1 MQSISGPPMYTGL
14 LCQQLKELFKKQ
26 NQPKTT
32 QKTPQSETLSKKC
45 TAVSEVEKIFLLRG
59 SQAKRKMLSILLQ
72 MTGTGTASTTDLVCV
87 ARARLFGKG
96 VSSLCSTQLCAPA
109 RPLPAWLESFLVKPA
124 PRAGHTLLF
133 RTVSFTN
140 VHLAN
145 IY

>member
-1 MQSISGPPMYTGL
+1 MQSILGPPMYTGL

-72 MTGTGTASTTDLVCV
+72 TTGMGTASTTDLVCA
-87 ARARLFGKG
+87 ARARLFGRG
-96 VSSLCSTQLCAPA
+96 SHHCAARSSV
-109 RPLPAWLESFLVKPA
+109 PLP
-124 PRAGHTLLF
+124 GHSLPGWNPSL
-133 RTVSFTN
+133 SN
-140 VHLAN
+140 
-145 IY
+145 